1 MTRLSVFAYDFRLLH
16 GWLQGPGARKQ
27 IWERTLT
34 RQLRAILGRLPS
46 PKKKPPVHGRAGTSL
61 AFVIMT
67 VVLQLRC
74 AGLSQCGSRRGSCG
88 LGVWRRCCNGT
99 LHMQLCTRAASTI
112 SGRSY
117 ARNARDTLRNS
128 TPALSYMWGLLEPNP
143 QLAISIKLMSTVQ
156 AASIGRGRSVLFL
169 RTHLPNGELGD
180 Q

>member
-1 MTRLSVFAYDFRLLH
+1 
-16 GWLQGPGARKQ
+16 
-27 IWERTLT
+27 
-34 RQLRAILGRLPS
+34 
-46 PKKKPPVHGRAGTSL
+46 
-61 AFVIMT
+61 
-67 VVLQLRC
+67 
-74 AGLSQCGSRRGSCG
+74 
-88 LGVWRRCCNGT
+88 
-99 LHMQLCTRAASTI
+99 MQLCTRAASTI